1 MNTIQSLFINSSTI
15 VAYLCVLS
23 FLLLVFIGI
32 NALLWAF
39 ITTAF
44 SEIKLMII
52 NNKDRKK
59 DN

>member
-15 VAYLCVLS
+15 VAYLCVFS

-32 NALLWAF
+32 NALLWSA
-39 ITTAF
+39 ITTAC
-44 SEIKLMII
+44 SEIKLMVI
-52 NNKDRKK
+52 NKHRK